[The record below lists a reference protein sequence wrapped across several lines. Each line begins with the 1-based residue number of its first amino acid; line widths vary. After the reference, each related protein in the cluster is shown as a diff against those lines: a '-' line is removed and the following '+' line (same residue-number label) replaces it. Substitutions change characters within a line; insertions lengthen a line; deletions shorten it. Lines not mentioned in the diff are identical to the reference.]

1 MLPFFTDKILTVKK
15 IYLLFLLT
23 TPLWLIAQKNVD
35 LDKYRFTVQYRAL
48 PQVQLDSTYRTYHV
62 EIESTRL
69 MESFM
74 DDLSPEKSV
83 RLEGWRKLEQD
94 GHLGIQVKLGDLL
107 PESFSVKERTE
118 TVKNGNGIVTGS
130 RTYYHQEVVYSF
142 SANAII
148 SDYKGMHIMD
158 QELASR
164 QHKQIY
170 KSPEFS
176 IMHLA
181 EGYFLV
187 NSMSV
192 TRDLYRN
199 AVTRAMHTL
208 SDRIT
213 RNFGFD
219 EVAANDFMWIIDSR
233 KHPEYSAWRNAFTQ
247 MSEVLYN
254 MDANTP
260 ITGAREKLQ
269 PVISYFEGIRKRYTS
284 TKKHDRKIRY
294 ATYFNLAVLYYY
306 LDDPQSMMREA
317 NGLVLNDYDSRD
329 GKGFEETAAWLKN
342 QFQQNNIYTRHFP
355 VTIQN
360 LKGPYERQDV
370 SLKH

>member
-15 IYLLFLLT
+15 LYLFLLLT
-23 TPLWLIAQKNVD
+23 TPLCVFAQKNVD

-69 MESFM
+69 MDSFM

-158 QELASR
+158 
-164 QHKQIY
+164 
-170 KSPEFS
+170 
-176 IMHLA
+176 
-181 EGYFLV
+181 
-187 NSMSV
+187 
-192 TRDLYRN
+192 
-199 AVTRAMHTL
+199 
-208 SDRIT
+208 
-213 RNFGFD
+213 
-219 EVAANDFMWIIDSR
+219 
-233 KHPEYSAWRNAFTQ
+233 
-247 MSEVLYN
+247 
-254 MDANTP
+254 
-260 ITGAREKLQ
+260 
-269 PVISYFEGIRKRYTS
+269 
-284 TKKHDRKIRY
+284 
-294 ATYFNLAVLYYY
+294 
-306 LDDPQSMMREA
+306 
-317 NGLVLNDYDSRD
+317 
-329 GKGFEETAAWLKN
+329 
-342 QFQQNNIYTRHFP
+342 
-355 VTIQN
+355 
-360 LKGPYERQDV
+360 
-370 SLKH
+370 

>member
-1 MLPFFTDKILTVKK
+1 MIPFFTDKILTVKK
-15 IYLLFLLT
+15 LYLILLLAS
-23 TPLWLIAQKNVD
+23 PYWSPAQKNVD

-62 EIESTRL
+62 EVESTK
-69 MESFM
+69 MMDSFM

-83 RLEGWRKLEQD
+83 KLEGWKKLQD
-94 GHLGIQVKLGDLL
+94 NGHIGIYVKLGDLL
-107 PESFSVKERTE
+107 PESFSVKERME

-142 SANAII
+142 AATASI
-148 SDYKGMHIMD
+148 SDYKGMHILD

-164 QHKQIY
+164 QYKQVY
-170 KSPEFS
+170 KSPEFT
-176 IMHLA
+176 IKHLA

-187 NSMSV
+187 NSITV
-192 TRDLYRN
+192 TKDLYRN

-213 RNFGFD
+213 QDFGFN
-219 EVAANDFMWIIDSR
+219 EVSANDFMWIIDSR
-233 KHPEYSAWRNAFTQ
+233 KHPEYDDWRKAFTQ

-329 GKGFEETAAWLKN
+329 GKGFEQTAAWLKN
-342 QFQQNNIYTRHFP
+342 LFQQSNIYTRHFP
-355 VTIQN
+355 INTQQFR
-360 LKGPYERQDV
+360 GPFEKQDV
-370 SLKH
+370 SRSW

>member
-1 MLPFFTDKILTVKK
+1 VKNLYFF
-15 IYLLFLLT
+15 LLFT
-23 TPLWLIAQKNVD
+23 SPLWVTAQKKVD

-83 RLEGWRKLEQD
+83 RLEGWKKLEQN
-94 GHLGIQVKLGDLL
+94 GHIGIQVKLGDLL
-107 PESFSVKERTE
+107 PESFSVKERIE

-142 SANAII
+142 AGNAII
-148 SDYKGMHIMD
+148 SDFKGMHIMD

-164 QHKQIY
+164 QNKQLY
-170 KSPEFS
+170 KSPEFT
-176 IMHLA
+176 IKHLA

-192 TRDLYRN
+192 TRELYRN

-208 SDRIT
+208 SEQIT

-219 EVAANDFMWIIDSR
+219 EVAANDYMWIIDSR
-233 KHPEYSAWRNAFTQ
+233 KHPEYDAWRKAFTQ
-247 MSEVLYN
+247 MSEVLFN

-269 PVISYFEGIRKRYTS
+269 PVISYFENIRKRYTS

-355 VTIQN
+355 VNTQN
-360 LKGPYERQDV
+360 FTGPYERQDV

>member
-1 MLPFFTDKILTVKK
+1 MKK
-15 IYLLFLLT
+15 RILFLLFIA
-23 TPLWLIAQKNVD
+23 PLWLAAQKNVD

-48 PQVQLDSTYRTYHV
+48 PLVKLDSTYRTYHV
-62 EIESTRL
+62 EVESTK
-69 MESFM
+69 MMDSFM
-74 DDLSPEKSV
+74 EDLSPEKSV
-83 RLEGWRKLEQD
+83 ILEGWKKLTDD
-94 GHLGIQVKLGDLL
+94 GHLGIYVKLGDLL

-142 SANAII
+142 SANAAI
-148 SDYKGMHIMD
+148 SDFKGMHIMD
-158 QELASR
+158 QELVSR
-164 QHKQIY
+164 QSKQVY
-170 KSPEFS
+170 KSPEFP
-176 IMHLA
+176 IKYVA

-187 NSMSV
+187 NSM
-192 TRDLYRN
+192 TITKDLYRN
-199 AVTRAMHTL
+199 AVTSAMHTL
-208 SDRIT
+208 SDRMT

-219 EVAANDFMWIIDSR
+219 EVAANDYMWIIDSR
-233 KHPEYSAWRNAFTQ
+233 KHPEYDAWRKAFTQ
-247 MSEVLYN
+247 MSEVLFN

-260 ITGAREKLQ
+260 IAGAREKLQ
-269 PVISYFEGIRKRYTS
+269 PVISYFENIRKRYTS

-342 QFQQNNIYTRHFP
+342 QFQQNNMYTRHFP
-355 VTIQN
+355 INTQSFR
-360 LKGPYERQDV
+360 GPLEKTEI
-370 SLKH
+370 SKAK

>member
-1 MLPFFTDKILTVKK
+1 MLPFFTDKILAVKK
-15 IYLLFLLT
+15 LYLFLLLT
-23 TPLWLIAQKNVD
+23 TPLWVSAQKNVD

-62 EIESTRL
+62 EIEGTRL

-83 RLEGWRKLEQD
+83 RLEGWKKLEQD

-142 SANAII
+142 AANAII
-148 SDYKGMHIMD
+148 SDFKGMHIMD

-164 QHKQIY
+164 QNKQIY
-170 KSPEFS
+170 KSPEFT
-176 IMHLA
+176 IKHLA

-208 SDRIT
+208 SERIT

-269 PVISYFEGIRKRYTS
+269 PVISYFEGIRNRYTS

-355 VTIQN
+355 VNIISYR
-360 LKGPYERQDV
+360 GPLEKKDISRIN
-370 SLKH
+370 